1 MSSSLMKCG
10 LWCNYVLLKDAGW
23 SQVWVWCR
31 PAGTVLLALA
41 AIAEKV
47 MPGTSA
53 KAVLGLG
60 VRLGTRNA
68 EGASRDGRPRGRILD
83 VDGAALCG
91 LELKSSVC
99 L

>member
-1 MSSSLMKCG
+1 M
-10 LWCNYVLLKDAGW
+10 
-23 SQVWVWCR
+23 
-31 PAGTVLLALA
+31 ALA
-41 AIAEKV
+41 DIVENAVA
-47 MPGTSA
+47 GRSA